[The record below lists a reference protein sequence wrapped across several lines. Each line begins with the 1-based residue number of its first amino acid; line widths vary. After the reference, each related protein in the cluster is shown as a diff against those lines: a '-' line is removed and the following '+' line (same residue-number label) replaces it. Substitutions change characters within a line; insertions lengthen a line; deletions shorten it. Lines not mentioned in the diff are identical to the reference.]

1 METKSMYQQYKE
13 LKDMRPDAIL
23 LFRVGDNYEVYS
35 DDAEKVSKILGI
47 TMNLSVEHSEGDGSM
62 LRYASFIHYKIDE
75 YLPKLIRAGNRIAI
89 CDRLE
94 DPHTKKLVKRGS
106 RELVNRE

>member
-1 METKSMYQQYKE
+1 MEAKSMYQQYKK

-35 DDAEKVSKILGI
+35 EDAVKVSKLLGI
-47 TMNLSVEHSEGDGSM
+47 TMNPSVEHNEGDGSM
-62 LRYASFIHYKIDE
+62 LRYVSFSHYKLDE
-75 YLPKLIRAGNRIAI
+75 YLPKLIKGGNRIAI

-94 DPHTKKLVKRGS
+94 NPHTKKLVKRGS
-106 RELVNRE
+106 EELIR